1 VRADHAAALTP
12 VSQPSWTDYN
22 RHDPGITLLELFA
35 WLALGLLL
43 GRLVH
48 RRRSRPG
55 LPKSRRRFTIAA

>member
-1 VRADHAAALTP
+1 VRADHAATLTH
-12 VSQPSWTDYN
+12 VAQPSWTDFN

-48 RRRSRPG
+48 KRRSRAG
-55 LPKSRRRFTIAA
+55 LPKRRRRFTIPA